1 MERGPVVGVTEDVGD
16 VGAGGEVHLGVDM
29 PGVLTTLV
37 RVEQLVQTSSPVEIL
52 SLLTLPSC
60 SVEVR
65 HPPLLQG
72 EDVGLVSPQVE

>member
-1 MERGPVVGVTEDVGD
+1 MTEAVGD

-29 PGVLTTLV
+29 PGILTSLV
-37 RVEQLVQTSSPVEIL
+37 RVEQIVQTSSPVKIF
-52 SLLTLPSC
+52 SLVTLPSC

-72 EDVGLVSPQVE
+72 EDIGLVSPQVE